1 MNIKITK
8 MTLLDLDIIKDDL
21 YNKFDN
27 LWNYEI
33 FKEELANTNSEY
45 LIIKNKNEIIGYGG
59 IKIILD
65 TAEIM
70 NIVIRQDS
78 RGKRIFKNF
87 T

>member
-1 MNIKITK
+1 MKIKITK